1 MGVGGG
7 TGLRLPLLFHWKF
20 SKDGFI
26 IKMIKTI
33 DSFRKN
39 NFGNF
44 KFRRSVS
51 ETYKHNEINEIL

>member
-7 TGLRLPLLFHWKF
+7 TGLCLPMLFHWKF

-39 NFGNF
+39 NFGNY
-44 KFRRSVS
+44 KSRKSVS
-51 ETYKHNEINEIL
+51 EVYKYIEINEI